1 MDIDLNKIIRSIIA
15 EEVSKAERRL
25 REELQASTD
34 QDLSFSEACEYLHM
48 SEYTLRQL
56 IRQKRIP
63 HRVYGSPGSKN
74 PRYLFSRRRLDQWKR
89 EEEEK
94 NYQVGVKSIRT
105 SL

>member
-1 MDIDLNKIIRSIIA
+1 MDVDLNKIIRSLII
-15 EEVSKAERRL
+15 EEIAKVERRL
-25 REELQASTD
+25 RKELQVGTD

-63 HRVYGSPGSKN
+63 HRIYGSPGSKN
-74 PRYLFSRRRLDQWKR
+74 PRYVFSRSRLDQWKR

-94 NYQVGVKSIRT
+94 NYLGAKGGEYF
-105 SL
+105 